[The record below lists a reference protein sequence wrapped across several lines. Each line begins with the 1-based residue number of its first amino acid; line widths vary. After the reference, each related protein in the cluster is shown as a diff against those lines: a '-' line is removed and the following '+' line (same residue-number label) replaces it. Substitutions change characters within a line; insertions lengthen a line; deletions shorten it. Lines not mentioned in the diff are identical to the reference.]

1 MGKYNV
7 IFSCGHSEEKELF
20 GKMTERTKKIEYW
33 QNYGICSKCY
43 FEQKD
48 IEKSLEF
55 DKRQMTYREYKTKY
69 SNYETVPGSYDGTT
83 KTIFVYVPKEEK
95 AVVSNMGNDQ

>member
-7 IFSCGHSEEKELF
+7 NFSCGHTEEKELF
-20 GKMTERTKKIEYW
+20 GKITERTKKIEYW

-48 IEKSLEF
+48 IEKSLKF
-55 DKRQMTYREYKTKY
+55 HKKQMTYREYKTKY
-69 SNYETVPGSYDGTT
+69 SNCETAPGSYDGTT
-83 KTIFVYVPKEEK
+83 KTIIVYIPKKEE
-95 AVVSNMGNDQ
+95 AMISDMLNNQ